1 MSTVHASRAPSPDPS
16 GPAVGAPPSGTNRK
30 ESPYLTWV
38 KQLPTAEIN
47 LGGSA
52 VPSCAA
58 ALLGPLESEPP
69 LNERND
75 YGWPPLV
82 ARIAAR
88 YSVGEASVVVAAG
101 TSMANHLAMATILER
116 GDHVLVERPGYDPL
130 ERVPVLWGAHVDH
143 VARVADRGY
152 RFDVDAIR
160 AAVTP
165 RTRLVVLSDLHNPTG
180 ARLDVGDFRAL
191 TALAESRGFYV
202 IVDEVYGEWLREEG
216 VPSTIHVSPHVIV
229 TSSLTKVWGLGGLRV
244 GWVLADPALAERM
257 RHLAGLFDNIIA
269 HPSERLAVRALE
281 RSAMIIGPHKRL
293 VAHNRALLKRWIENT
308 PDVTWAPPT
317 AGATAFVNLGL
328 GDVWRFADTLARKH
342 GTRVV
347 PGHFFGAPEY
357 VRIGLG
363 VDSALLEHGLT
374 RIGEELQKTVS
385 GPAAPSPRT

>member
-1 MSTVHASRAPSPDPS
+1 MSTVHASRAPRGDGS
-16 GPAVGAPPSGTNRK
+16 GAAVGAPPSGANRK

-38 KQLPTAEIN
+38 KQLPPAEIN
-47 LGGSA
+47 LAGSA
-52 VPSCAA
+52 VPSCSAS
-58 ALLGPLESEPP
+58 LLGPLEAEPP

-88 YSVGEASVVVAAG
+88 YGVGEGSVVVAAG
-101 TSMANHLAMATILER
+101 TSMANHLAMATILEA

-130 ERVPVLWGAHVDH
+130 ERVPALWGAQVDH
-143 VARVADRGY
+143 VARAADRGY

-180 ARLDVGDFRAL
+180 ARLDAADFRAL
-191 TALAESRGFYV
+191 TALAERRGFYV

-244 GWVLADPALAERM
+244 GWVLAEPVLAERM

-281 RSAMIIGPHKRL
+281 RSAMIIEPHMRL
-293 VAHNRALLKRWIENT
+293 VAYNRALLNRWIESMAG
-308 PDVTWAPPT
+308 VTWVPPA

-328 GDVWRFADTLARKH
+328 GDVWRFTDTLARVR
-342 GTRVV
+342 GTRIV

-363 VDSALLEHGLT
+363 VDSASLEHGLT
-374 RIGEELQKTVS
+374 RIAEQLQTAVAA
-385 GPAAPSPRT
+385 PAAPRPRQ

>member
-1 MSTVHASRAPSPDPS
+1 MAAGQAPSAAPS
-16 GPAVGAPPSGTNRK
+16 GASVGEPPSGANRK

-38 KQLPTAEIN
+38 KQLPAAEIN
-47 LGGSA
+47 LAGSA

-58 ALLGPLESEPP
+58 ALLGPLEADPP

-88 YSVGEASVVVAAG
+88 YGVPEASVVVAAG
-101 TSMANHLAMATILER
+101 TSMANHLAMATVLEA

-130 ERVPVLWGAHVDH
+130 ERVPALWGASVGHVL
-143 VARVADRGY
+143 RVAERGY

-160 AAVTP
+160 AALTP
-165 RTRLVVLSDLHNPTG
+165 RTRLVVLSELHNPTG
-180 ARLDVGDFRAL
+180 ARFDPSEFRAL
-191 TALAESRGFYV
+191 TALAETRGFYV
-202 IVDEVYGEWLREEG
+202 IVDEVYGEWLREAG

-244 GWVLADPALAERM
+244 GWVLAQPALAERM

-281 RSAMIIGPHKRL
+281 RSAAIIEPHIKL
-293 VAHNRALLKRWIENT
+293 VARNRDLVHRWIEGA
-308 PDVTWAPPT
+308 PGVTWVPPA

-328 GDVWRFADTLARKH
+328 GNVWRFADTLARAR

-363 VDSALLEHGLT
+363 VDSAVLEHGLT
-374 RIGEELQKTVS
+374 RIAEQLQMAVA
-385 GPAAPSPRT
+385 GAAAPSPRP

>member
-1 MSTVHASRAPSPDPS
+1 MLAGQAPSAAPSDARVGETPS
-16 GPAVGAPPSGTNRK
+16 GANRK

-38 KQLPTAEIN
+38 KQLPAAEIN
-47 LGGSA
+47 LAGSA
-52 VPSCAA
+52 VPSCSAA
-58 ALLGPLESEPP
+58 QLGPPEADPP

-88 YSVGEASVVVAAG
+88 YGVPEASVVVAAG
-101 TSMANHLAMATILER
+101 TSMANHLAMATVLEA

-130 ERVPVLWGAHVDH
+130 ERVPALWGASVGHVLR
-143 VARVADRGY
+143 AAERGY

-160 AAVTP
+160 ADLTP
-165 RTRLVVLSDLHNPTG
+165 RTRLVVLSELHNPTG
-180 ARLDVGDFRAL
+180 ARFDTSEFRAL
-191 TALAESRGFYV
+191 TTLAETRGFYV
-202 IVDEVYGEWLREEG
+202 IVDEVYGEWLRETG
-216 VPSTIHVSPHVIV
+216 VPSTIHLSPHVIV

-244 GWVLADPALAERM
+244 GWVLAEPALAERM
-257 RHLAGLFDNIIA
+257 RRLAGLFDNIIA

-281 RSAMIIGPHKRL
+281 RSAAIIGPHIKLIARNLDL
-293 VAHNRALLKRWIENT
+293 VRRWIEGA
-308 PDVTWAPPT
+308 PGVTWVPPA

-328 GDVWRFADTLARKH
+328 GNVWRFADTLARAR

-363 VDSALLEHGLT
+363 LDSATLEHGLT
-374 RIGEELQKTVS
+374 RIAEQLQTAVAGS
-385 GPAAPSPRT
+385 AAPSARP